1 MCVFLRF
8 SRLDANEGI
17 SIFYQL
23 DSSTCDHQASST
35 AFLFSLVNKP
45 PDWGPVTLTLRPPGE
60 RRFYETAIYS
70 CPSHGPTFGG
80 GNPDIYIFFDTS
92 SNTIKSRS
100 YLGYTYNAP
109 SGYSYNDDFSKS
121 FLAGS
126 FDFQLDEVEV
136 FYETNYK

>member
-17 SIFYQL
+17 SSFYQL

-70 CPSHGPTFGG
+70 CPSLGPTFGLGSDVYITSEASSSASSHSNLGSTYSPPSSHSYG
-80 GNPDIYIFFDTS
+80 GEP
-92 SNTIKSRS
+92 
-100 YLGYTYNAP
+100 AH
-109 SGYSYNDDFSKS
+109 S

-126 FDFQLDEVEV
+126 SSFQPDEIEV
-136 FYETNYK
+136 FHETNNN